1 MHRYTTTELHGMATG
16 TQDTTKAIRDELD
29 IYKHVSVRMMEQT
42 SAKVQ
47 KNADITEELRLVL
60 EKFLNTAQA
69 SVVEQTTFVSQPV
82 VSNDDGKTQERV
94 ADSGA
99 SAPTSTAERDQ
110 EAKCKAN
117 ETKAVHAAEQST
129 AVDEV
134 QISPTQDEIHH
145 SNDNNGH
152 SKYDAEHD
160 RFTSPP
166 SAPVEKVVQEKK
178 STRPKCSTASNPP
191 LPLEQSSA
199 TPTMSNPEKQDTEL
213 LNAVRVAARNNN
225 VEMLGLLLD
234 MGVDVNAV
242 DPSES
247 EGTAL
252 QVACF
257 GSFEAVRYLLQR
269 NADPNIG
276 KGQSLAKRPRYAIT

>member
-29 IYKHVSVRMMEQT
+29 IYKDVSVRMMEQT

-82 VSNDDGKTQERV
+82 VSKDEGKTQERV

-99 SAPTSTAERDQ
+99 SAPTSTAEGTQ
-110 EAKCKAN
+110 QAKCEALGN

-134 QISPTQDEIHH
+134 QVSPMQDEIHH
-145 SNDNNGH
+145 SNNNNGP
-152 SKYDAEHD
+152 SNFDAEHG

-166 SAPVEKVVQEKK
+166 SAPVEKVAQEKK
-178 STRPKCSTASNPP
+178 SSRPKCSTALNPP

-199 TPTMSNPEKQDTEL
+199 TPTMSSAETQDTEL
-213 LNAVRVAARNNN
+213 LNAVRVAARKNN

-242 DPSES
+242 DPSE
-247 EGTAL
+247 GTAL
-252 QVACF
+252 QQACF
-257 GSFEAVRYLLQR
+257 GSFQAVRYLLQR

-276 KGQSLAKRPRYAIT
+276 KGQSVAKRPRYAIT